1 MFKRSPDYLRT
12 LPRCAKCRNQSATL
26 INGECGR
33 CFRYNNPDRD
43 YEPCADR
50 RESRAE
56 RAAARENAKLY
67 G

>member
-1 MFKRSPDYLRT
+1 MFKRSSDYLRT
-12 LPRCAKCRNQSATL
+12 LPRCAKCGNRSAVL
-26 INGECGR
+26 MRSVCAR
-33 CFRYNNPDRD
+33 CFRYNSPDRD